1 MLTQSA
7 CLGPFCQMYA
17 QPDLQRSTGSLCYVS
32 LCSST
37 WTVKCWRITSSSLN
51 WSVGRSSALILM
63 MFSSVSLGGLC
74 SLRSLLFTFPHGL
87 FQPVPTV
94 KFMSQLLK
102 ALSCWAPTTPQPLPK
117 QDTLNSADREDV
129 FYLSPYSTNQ
139 SCKKKSLISSP
150 QTVVTVFSLSLSD
163 RQRMVIFGK
172 VDSSFTHSTVDAA
185 LRITPISDARFR
197 FVLSERAVK
206 CFCIN
211 GSAVVSNFKSDH
223 VLLSVLWERT
233 SDTSPVAIWH

>member
-1 MLTQSA
+1 MLTHSA
-7 CLGPFCQMYA
+7 CLGHIAVRWMHSQICRDPQ
-17 QPDLQRSTGSLCYVS
+17 DLFILCYVP

-37 WTVKCWRITSSSLN
+37 WTVKCWRIVSSGLN
-51 WSVGRSSALILM
+51 WSVGRSSALVLVI
-63 MFSSVSLGGLC
+63 FSSVSLGGLC

-117 QDTLNSADREDV
+117 QDTLNSADREEK
-129 FYLSPYSTNQ
+129 
-139 SCKKKSLISSP
+139 KKKSLISSP
-150 QTVVTVFSLSLSD
+150 HTVVTVFSLSLSD
-163 RQRMVIFGK
+163 CQRMVIFGE
-172 VDSSFTHSTVDAA
+172 VDSSFTRSTVDAA
-185 LRITPISDARFR
+185 LRITPISDLRFQL
-197 FVLSERAVK
+197 VLSERAVK

-223 VLLSVLWERT
+223 ALPSVLWERT